1 MSSAATL
8 YNVQQQI
15 LRIGGPLLIVI
26 GTISCL
32 MNLMVFTKN
41 TLRKNPCTICF
52 IAVNIIN
59 LLYFYFGLL
68 PTILS
73 SGYNID
79 PSTNNIVLC
88 RLRLYFA
95 YVFSSWQSSY
105 IILAAI
111 DRTFITSPNANT
123 RRFSTRRLI
132 IISMIR
138 VSVFWLLFM
147 SHGLIFSQIIQFAP
161 GYFVCYCQP
170 GLYSILIAY
179 QSISILG
186 VIPPLVMTIFG
197 FLTVRNIRGIQRP
210 AQHSRAVDTGVIA
223 VGQLHA
229 LHSKDQQLIR
239 MLLVDIISFTLCKFP
254 SEIMT
259 IYSQITQ
266 YNVKSVE
273 QQIIEQSVLQLTF
286 LWYFVDNGISCYTNV
301 LVSKTFRAELKRIF
315 SNAYAF
321 YFH

>member
-8 YNVQQQI
+8 YNIQQQI

-79 PSTNNIVLC
+79 PSINNIVLC
-88 RLRLYFA
+88 RLRYYFA
-95 YVFSSWQSSY
+95 YVFACWLSSC

-132 IISMIR
+132 TISMICI
-138 VSVFWLLFM
+138 SIFWLLFM
-147 SHGLIFSQIIQFAP
+147 SHALIFTEIVQFAP
-161 GYFVCYCQP
+161 GYFVCYYQP
-170 GLYSILIAY
+170 GLYTTLMSY
-179 QSISILG
+179 QSISIMG
-186 VIPPLVMTIFG
+186 VIPPLLMAIFG
-197 FLTVRNIRGIQRP
+197 LWTVRNIRRVQRP
-210 AQHSRAVDTGVIA
+210 AQHSRAVDTGVI
-223 VGQLHA
+223 VIGQLHA

-239 MLLVDIISFTLCKFP
+239 MLLVDIISFIICKFP
-254 SEIMT
+254 ATIMP

-266 YNVKSVE
+266 YNAKSAE
-273 QQIIEQSVLQLTF
+273 QQIIEQSIIQLTF
-286 LWYFVDNGISCYTNV
+286 LWYFVDNSISCYTNI